1 MDTYKKPSTLARKD
15 AQQLTN
21 RVYKKKKRMEFS
33 KILVVWA
40 IAMTTLCVAISYGLA
55 LFNHDPVQDVTTAVA
70 AACISI
76 CVAYKAKSYGEKN
89 SRNKYGVDKNGNR
102 IDDNEDEGAVG

>member
-1 MDTYKKPSTLARKD
+1 MNTYKKPSTPSKKA
-15 AQQLTN
+15 AQQPTN
-21 RVYKKKKRMEFS
+21 RVHKRKKRMEFS

-40 IAMTTLCVAISYGLA
+40 IAMTTICVAISYGLA
-55 LFNHDPVQDVTTAVA
+55 MLDHDPVQDVTTAVA

>member
-1 MDTYKKPSTLARKD
+1 MDTYKKPSTLARKA
-15 AQQLTN
+15 AQQPTN
-21 RVYKKKKRMEFS
+21 RAYKKKKRMEFS